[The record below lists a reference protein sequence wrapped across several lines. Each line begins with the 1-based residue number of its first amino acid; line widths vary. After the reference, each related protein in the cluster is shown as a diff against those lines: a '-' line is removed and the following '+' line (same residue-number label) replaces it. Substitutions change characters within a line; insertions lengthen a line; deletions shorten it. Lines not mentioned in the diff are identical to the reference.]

1 MEHAAAIAPII
12 QKLGLQSNVNGVF
25 YYRLIFVTRYAR
37 LQELLFRKEL
47 ADAASDL
54 IAIIQDDIAPASW
67 WAVILCD
74 SVQLLEYGEFR

>member
-1 MEHAAAIAPII
+1 VEHAAAIAPII

-37 LQELLFRKEL
+37 LQELLYRKEL

-54 IAIIQDDIAPASW
+54 ITIIQDDIAPASW
-67 WAVILCD
+67 WAVILYD
-74 SVQLLEYGEFR
+74 SVQLLEYGEYC